1 MIMSKQFITG
11 VLAVISGAWA
21 ALALP
26 EVSNVAMQ
34 QLTGTRTMQIT
45 YTLSEDA
52 IITLGIE
59 TNGVAL
65 PDNVVTFLS
74 GDVCK
79 VVTNGTRTI
88 LWDAGADWDGNLDA
102 TVRPRV
108 TAWPTNNPPDV
119 VVFDVTAGS
128 GATSYPV
135 YYYTSLEALPYG
147 GVQNF
152 IYKCDRLVMKKIPR
166 GSFTMG
172 WLDIGVRHMTI
183 SKDFYIGIY
192 EVTQGQ
198 WYRVRGTSPTG
209 IVSDYQTRMVRPVTN
224 VSYDHLRGSTGAGY
238 DWPSTGSA
246 VSDAVPFLS
255 RLRDKTGFGTIDL
268 PTDAQWEYA
277 CRAGTRTTF
286 NSGDFAAT
294 AGGTVNEWLNP
305 LGRYRYNGGW
315 DGVTLPDYATCPPSQ
330 ATHIVGSYA
339 PNAWGLYDMHG
350 NVREWCRDWHQTVM
364 PPNDT
369 DPTGPTTGSA
379 RVQRGGDWYYSAENC
394 RSGYRGGVTPG
405 TTSGSCGF
413 RIMMNVE

>member
-1 MIMSKQFITG
+1 MMTKKVIWVTAL
-11 VLAVISGAWA
+11 VLTAGAWSA
-21 ALALP
+21 RALP

-34 QLTGTRTMQIT
+34 QITGTRTMQIT

-65 PDNVVTFLS
+65 PDKVITFLS

-79 VVTNGTRTI
+79 KVAAGSREI
-88 LWDAGADWDGNLDA
+88 QWDAGADWDGNLDA
-102 TVRPRV
+102 TARAVV

-119 VVFDVTAGS
+119 IVFDVTAGS

-135 YYYTSLEALPYG
+135 SYYTSLEALPYG

-166 GSFTMG
+166 SSFTMG
-172 WLDIGVRHMTI
+172 WLDIGVRQMTF
-183 SKDFYIGIY
+183 SKDFYMGVY
-192 EVTQGQ
+192 EVTQGH
-198 WYRVRGTSPTG
+198 WYRVRGTSPEG
-209 IVSDYQTRMVRPVTN
+209 IVADPQTRMVRPVTN
-224 VSYDHLRGSTGAGY
+224 VSYDHLRGSTSAGY
-238 DWPSTGSA
+238 DWPNTGSA

-255 RLRDKTGFGTIDL
+255 RLRAKTGFVTIDL

-286 NSGDFAAT
+286 NSGDFAST

-315 DGVTLPDYATCPPSQ
+315 DGVTLPVYATCPPSE

-379 RVQRGGDWYYSAENC
+379 RVQRGGDWYWTAENC
-394 RSGYRGGVTPG
+394 RSGYRGSATPSSV
-405 TTSGSCGF
+405 SGSCGF
-413 RIMMNVE
+413 RVMMNVE